1 MTTQQIVHK
10 IAKLA
15 WDKKGQD
22 IVIMDLRK
30 LTNVTDFFVLVSG
43 ESELHIKALFE
54 HIENELKKNQ
64 VKAWHKEGIQKLSWV
79 LLDYIDIVVH
89 IFKPESRDYYSLEK
103 LWADAKITKFE
114 ENVKSTVLSESNN

>member
-1 MTTQQIVHK
+1 MTTEETVHN
-10 IAKLA
+10 IAQLA

-22 IVIMDLRK
+22 IVIMDLRQ
-30 LTNVTDFFVLVSG
+30 LTNVTDFFILVSG
-43 ESELHIKALFE
+43 ESELHIKALYE

-64 VKAWHKEGIQKLSWV
+64 VKAWHREGIQQLSWV

-89 IFKPESRDYYSLEK
+89 IFRPESREYYSLEK
-103 LWADAKITKFE
+103 LWADAKIIRFQ